1 MTDRIVGADGNENAI
16 GPLIYHIA
24 EAEMGWLW
32 GNIKGLSQMP
42 PDILAYFRFE
52 PVDQETGRLTSIL
65 GVPLAEQLARLEKSR
80 GCS

>member
-1 MTDRIVGADGNENAI
+1 MTERIVAADGNENAI

-24 EAEMGWLW
+24 EAEMG
-32 GNIKGLSQMP
+32 GCGETYKGLSQMP
-42 PDILAYFRFE
+42 SDILADFRFE

-65 GVPLAEQLARLEKSR
+65 GIPLAEQLARLEKSR